1 MSIGRCF
8 RKHHVQ
14 HRSLSQ
20 IEACFISPDQGFE
33 LSALSQFIQAPKIG
47 RLPSKGAGLPNHLER
62 NLYAE
67 LLVKHRPKNFVAIDN
82 GMDHFPE
89 SILIQVTCNQNL
101 RLRPER
107 PWSLRL
113 LGPGAFLLKRESETV
128 NSIRTHSRCNLLETN
143 LG

>member
-47 RLPSKGAGLPNHLER
+47 RLPSKRAGLPNHLER

-67 LLVKHRPKNFVAIDN
+67 LLVKHLPKNFVALYN
-82 GMDHFPE
+82 EMVQCPE
-89 SILIQVTCNQNL
+89 SILIKVHCYTHL
-101 RLRPER
+101 TLRP
-107 PWSLRL
+107 
-113 LGPGAFLLKRESETV
+113 
-128 NSIRTHSRCNLLETN
+128 
-143 LG
+143 